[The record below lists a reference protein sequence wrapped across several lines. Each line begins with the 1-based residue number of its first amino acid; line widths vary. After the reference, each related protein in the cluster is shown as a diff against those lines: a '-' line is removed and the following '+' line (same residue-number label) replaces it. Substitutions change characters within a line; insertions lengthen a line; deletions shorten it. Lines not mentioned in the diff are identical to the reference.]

1 MLYNP
6 LGGIVRG
13 RGAIGDLYRKVFD
26 SGRGVQVSFGD
37 VVEYVGP
44 DHAVFVARETGRS
57 PGVERSLSANGL
69 VVQAGTEPRVVAI
82 AKCFEGGAAVAGVGR
97 AVHRGDR
104 PRSELSKAADP

>member
-1 MLYNP
+1 MDNVLAAVTFAASA
-6 LGGIVRG
+6 LAVRG
-13 RGAIGDLYRKVFD
+13 PRCSAIDRADQG
-26 SGRGVQVSFGD
+26 
-37 VVEYVGP
+37 
-44 DHAVFVARETGRS
+44 S